1 MKNNP
6 HLKERYELLRK
17 EFTLDDIKKFNT
29 TYTPEFGIIYTKYGK
44 EKLVFKVSKK
54 LASKLGFI
62 LSQSNELHIKVEVE
76 STSNKE
82 FKNKKAVFFN
92 FNNLNQFKLFFSG
105 RKLIKNDSV
114 KNRRFWY
121 YLFITNEP
129 FEISE
134 KFYNFLVKNVRL
146 KYHETINN
154 ENGPKQGKNT

>member
-1 MKNNP
+1 MTKQIQNNP
-6 HLKERYELLRK
+6 HLKERYEFLRR
-17 EFTLDDIKKFNT
+17 EFTLDDIKKYNT
-29 TYTPEFGIIYTKYGK
+29 TNTLEFGIIYKKYGIK
-44 EKLVFKVSKK
+44 KTVFKISRK
-54 LASKLGFI
+54 LADKFKFV
-62 LSQSNELHIKVEVE
+62 LSQSNELHIKVEVAP
-76 STSNKE
+76 TSNKE

-92 FNNLNQFKLFFSG
+92 FNNLNQFQLFFSG

-154 ENGPKQGKNT
+154 ENG

>member
-1 MKNNP
+1 M
-6 HLKERYELLRK
+6 
-17 EFTLDDIKKFNT
+17 
-29 TYTPEFGIIYTKYGK
+29 
-44 EKLVFKVSKK
+44 FKVSKK

-134 KFYNFLVKNVRL
+134 KFDLTDSSPDASDFRYILFKSRTL
-146 KYHETINN
+146 E
-154 ENGPKQGKNT
+154 

>member
-6 HLKERYELLRK
+6 HLKERYQLLRK

-44 EKLVFKVSKK
+44 KKLVFKVSKK

-62 LSQSNELHIKVEVE
+62 LSQSNGLHIKVEVE
-76 STSNKE
+76 PTSNKE
-82 FKNKKAVFFN
+82 FKNKMAIFFN

-134 KFYNFLVKNVRL
+134 KFYNFLAKRVGL
-146 KYHETINN
+146 KYNHENN
-154 ENGPKQGKNT
+154 K

>member
-1 MKNNP
+1 
-6 HLKERYELLRK
+6 
-17 EFTLDDIKKFNT
+17 
-29 TYTPEFGIIYTKYGK
+29 
-44 EKLVFKVSKK
+44 
-54 LASKLGFI
+54 
-62 LSQSNELHIKVEVE
+62 
-76 STSNKE
+76 
-82 FKNKKAVFFN
+82 
-92 FNNLNQFKLFFSG
+92 LNQFKLFFSG

>member
-6 HLKERYELLRK
+6 HLNRRYQFLRK
-17 EFTLDDIKKFNT
+17 KFTIDDIKKFNT

-44 EKLVFKVSKK
+44 KKLVFKVSKK

-62 LSQSNELHIKVEVE
+62 LSQSNGLHIKVEVAP
-76 STSNKE
+76 TSNKE

-92 FNNLNQFKLFFSG
+92 FNNLNQFQLFFSG

-134 KFYNFLVKNVRL
+134 KFYNFLAKRVGL
-146 KYHETINN
+146 KYNHENN
-154 ENGPKQGKNT
+154 K

>member
-6 HLKERYELLRK
+6 HLNRRYQFLRK
-17 EFTLDDIKKFNT
+17 KFTLDDIKKFNT

-44 EKLVFKVSKK
+44 KKLVFKVSKK

-62 LSQSNELHIKVEVE
+62 LSQSNGLHIKVEVE
-76 STSNKE
+76 PTSNKE

-92 FNNLNQFKLFFSG
+92 FNNLNQFQLFFSG

-134 KFYNFLVKNVRL
+134 KFYNFLAKRVGL
-146 KYHETINN
+146 KYNHENN
-154 ENGPKQGKNT
+154 K

>member
-6 HLKERYELLRK
+6 HLNERYQFLRK
-17 EFTLDDIKKFNT
+17 KFTLDDIKKFNT
-29 TYTPEFGIIYTKYGK
+29 TYTLEFGIIYAKYGK
-44 EKLVFKVSKK
+44 KNTGFRISKT
-54 LASKLGFI
+54 LASKLRFI

-76 STSNKE
+76 PTNNKE
-82 FKNKKAVFFN
+82 FKNKMAVFFN

-134 KFYNFLVKNVRL
+134 KFYNFLAKNVRL
-146 KYHETINN
+146 KYHENN
-154 ENGPKQGKNT
+154 

>member
-1 MKNNP
+1 MYFIISFVEIACFRILVLGKIVIIS
-6 HLKERYELLRK
+6 H
-17 EFTLDDIKKFNT
+17 FN
-29 TYTPEFGIIYTKYGK
+29 FSSF
-44 EKLVFKVSKK
+44 V
-54 LASKLGFI
+54 
-62 LSQSNELHIKVEVE
+62 
-76 STSNKE
+76 
-82 FKNKKAVFFN
+82 VFFN

-134 KFYNFLVKNVRL
+134 KFYNFLVKNVRS

>member
-6 HLKERYELLRK
+6 HLNRRYQFLRK
-17 EFTLDDIKKFNT
+17 KFTIDDIKKFNT
-29 TYTPEFGIIYTKYGK
+29 TYTPEFGIVYTKY
-44 EKLVFKVSKK
+44 EKTKFTYKISKK
-54 LASKLGFI
+54 LADKLRFL
-62 LSQSNELHIKVEVE
+62 LSQSNGLHIKVEVE
-76 STSNKE
+76 PTSNKE
-82 FKNKKAVFFN
+82 FKNEMAVFFN
-92 FNNLNQFKLFFSG
+92 FNTLNQFQLFFSG

-154 ENGPKQGKNT
+154 ENG